1 MSELTVKELQ
11 DLIAVQAMKD
21 EGFRAE
27 MLADANAA
35 FEKYSG
41 QPLPEGVSVQVH
53 ENSSNVT
60 HFVLPPKIEEGELSD
75 DDLEKVAG
83 GEFVVGAAI
92 IGAVSA
98 TVTAGAYVANDQTR
112 SRGGW

>member
-1 MSELTVKELQ
+1 MGELNVKELQ
-11 DLIAVQAMKD
+11 ELIAVQAMKD
-21 EGFRAE
+21 DSFRAE
-27 MLADANAA
+27 LIADATGT

-41 QPLPEGVSVQVH
+41 QALPEGVRVEVH

-60 HFVLPPKIEEGELSD
+60 HFVLPPKLDEGELSD

-92 IGAVSA
+92 IGAVA
-98 TVTAGAYVANDQTR
+98 TTVAAGAYVANDQTR